1 MQGFWNLDLVL
12 GWLICNLIPGLRAP
26 RILEWQCW
34 HLHQPWQHL
43 VFPSQELVFL
53 IKNLKGQVS
62 DLTGTNHSRCFQSL
76 HDELKT
82 YCHALDFNKPV
93 TLNKL
98 RGVLDEAS
106 WGQATEMANWWCYE
120 RDSLIPSRAVTPWT
134 YVLLYSSLWP
144 QRLNWKLTNW
154 SADTNKQPSPQTKNA
169 DLPVL
174 DANGATGVQEVPM
187 AVAIPAGIQCSML
200 GTAQNDIHVTS
211 LHQRNQRLNKPC

>member
-1 MQGFWNLDLVL
+1 
-12 GWLICNLIPGLRAP
+12 
-26 RILEWQCW
+26 
-34 HLHQPWQHL
+34 
-43 VFPSQELVFL
+43 
-53 IKNLKGQVS
+53 
-62 DLTGTNHSRCFQSL
+62 
-76 HDELKT
+76 
-82 YCHALDFNKPV
+82 
-93 TLNKL
+93 
-98 RGVLDEAS
+98 
-106 WGQATEMANWWCYE
+106 MANWWCYE